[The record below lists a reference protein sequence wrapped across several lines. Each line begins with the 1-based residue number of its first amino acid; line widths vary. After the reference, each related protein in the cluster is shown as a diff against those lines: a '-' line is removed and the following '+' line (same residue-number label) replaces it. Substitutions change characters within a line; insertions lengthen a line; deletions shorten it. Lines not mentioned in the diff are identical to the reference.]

1 MGYLTAN
8 DSARSA
14 CFVPGKKTMTHVGV
28 VSDTHGLLRPQ
39 VTDAFK
45 GVDLILHAGDI
56 GDREVLENLGSLAP
70 VFAVRGNN
78 DRESWADDIPETRIV
93 PIGDIRVFMIHDLKE
108 MQKPPVHCLAV
119 VAGHSHRPL
128 IEQRDGML
136 FLNPGSAGPRRFKL
150 PICVARL
157 TVRGTTVSAKLIEL

>member
-1 MGYLTAN
+1 MI
-8 DSARSA
+8 
-14 CFVPGKKTMTHVGV
+14 HVGV

-39 VTDAFK
+39 VIDAFN

-56 GDREVLENLGSLAP
+56 GDPQVLESLTTIAP

-78 DRESWADDIPETRIV
+78 DREDWAKDIPETRIV
-93 PIGDIRVFMIHDLKE
+93 PIGDIRAYMIHDVKE
-108 MQKPPVHCLAV
+108 MDRSPSRCQAV

-128 IEQRDGML
+128 IEKREGIL

-157 TVRGTTVSAKLIEL
+157 TVRGTAITAKLIEL

>member
-1 MGYLTAN
+1 M
-8 DSARSA
+8 
-14 CFVPGKKTMTHVGV
+14 MHVGV

-39 VTDAFK
+39 VIDAFN

-56 GDREVLENLGSLAP
+56 GDPGVLQSLTAVAP
-70 VFAVRGNN
+70 VLAVRGNN
-78 DRESWADDIPETRIV
+78 DREAWAKDIPETRIV
-93 PIGDIRVFMIHDLKE
+93 PIGDIRVYMIHDVKE
-108 MQKPPVHCLAV
+108 MDRSPARCQAV

-128 IEQRDGML
+128 IEKRNGIL

-157 TVRGTTVSAKLIEL
+157 TVRGTSMTARLIEFKNA

>member
-1 MGYLTAN
+1 VIQKEST
-8 DSARSA
+8 
-14 CFVPGKKTMTHVGV
+14 TIVGV
-28 VSDTHGLLRPQ
+28 ISDTHGLLRPE
-39 VTDAFK
+39 VLPAFD

-56 GDREVLENLGSLAP
+56 GDAEVLENLKAIAP

-78 DRESWADDIPETRIV
+78 DRESWAESIPETRIV
-93 PIGDIRVFMIHDLKE
+93 PIGDIRVYMIHDVKV
-108 MQKPPVHCLAV
+108 MDNTPSRCQAV

-128 IEQRDGML
+128 IERREGIL

-157 TVRGTTVSAKLIEL
+157 TVRGSAVTAKLIEL